1 MIRLTEP
8 VIVRDILR
16 PPLSAVT
23 PSSSAMRSSRSAQQ
37 TPLRS
42 AADVE
47 PKSNDDRMTV
57 AANAIQLGFMAIPPP
72 RKTKEASRLLRT
84 VTHSTM
90 IVSKGIS
97 GLLRNDELLV
107 VIEHHRR
114 VGCGQT
120 AGGLEINHLLS
131 SSTI

>member
-23 PSSSAMRSSRSAQQ
+23 RSSSAMRSSRSAQQ

-47 PKSNDDRMTV
+47 PTSNDDRMTV
-57 AANAIQLGFMAIPPP
+57 AANAMQLGFMAIPPP
-72 RKTKEASRLLRT
+72 RKTQEASGLLRT
-84 VTHSTM
+84 VRESHSTM
-90 IVSKGIS
+90 IVIKEGSIAAKRQADSHAS
-97 GLLRNDELLV
+97 GPTEKA
-107 VIEHHRR
+107 
-114 VGCGQT
+114 GQ
-120 AGGLEINHLLS
+120 I
-131 SSTI
+131 